1 MKRYNISEIFY
12 SLQGEGSGTGEPSFF
27 IRFFGCNRACPFCDT
42 KLARWEQLT
51 CEDMFE
57 RIKEIAKKADIAEDN
72 RYWRFVLTGGEPT
85 LQIDEDL
92 VSSLL
97 GCFGSGSAPKIQI
110 ETNGTR
116 LEQLP
121 LDILSRVYLAISPKT
136 LEDALSVAEWLRNGS
151 AELCKGAEIKLV
163 SNPLYP
169 EDSDLS
175 KTLAIFKDT
184 PEKIGYFLQPLDTG
198 NKEQNI
204 EEVKKCVQ
212 TIKTN
217 PKWRLSLQTH
227 KILNIR

>member
-42 KLARWEQLT
+42 KQTSSEQMT
-51 CEDMFE
+51 REDIIE
-57 RIKEIAKKADIAEDN
+57 RIKEIANEANIAEDN
-72 RYWRFVLTGGEPT
+72 RYWRFVLTGGEPS

-92 VSSLL
+92 VFSLL
-97 GCFGSGSAPKIQI
+97 GSFGSGSAKKIQV

-116 LEQLP
+116 LEYLP
-121 LDILSRVYLAISPKT
+121 LDILFRVHLTISPKT
-136 LEDALSVAEWLRNGS
+136 LEDALSVAEWLRSGN

-169 EDSDLS
+169 NDSDLS

-198 NKEQNI
+198 DKEQNI

-227 KILNIR
+227 KIINIR